1 MKKLSFL
8 LFSLLAVTLFTA
20 CNKSDEPDNRQTVTM
35 TINSRAIDGDDVV
48 FSQGSAK
55 VELNYSDMLIKFTAD
70 YKDVDGISHSITTP
84 DMKMSR
90 LSSGSS
96 VYEFVSTSSSQMG
109 SNIGESLAGYIDL
122 ATGVMWY
129 TINTGSMQVVC
140 STHLLY
146 AYTTTTIT
154 NPDNGNHG
162 SHQQSAYLF
171 ALDSKG
177 QTCIM
182 SISNFIGNLNGAVEA
197 SEVQYSD
204 LTLTPTATGYTVTA
218 DEVESTNYK
227 GSYTLKDVH
236 FIINNQCQVVAGSFK
251 CKDLD
256 YTVSGTLFPVV
267 SDTLTPVD

>member
-8 LFSLLAVTLFTA
+8 LLSLLVVTLFTA
-20 CNKSDEPDNRQTVTM
+20 CNKSDEPENKQIVNM
-35 TINSRAIDGDDVV
+35 TINSRAIDGDQIV
-48 FSQGSAK
+48 FSQGTAK

-70 YKDVDGISHSITTP
+70 YKDVDGVSHTITTP
-84 DMKMSR
+84 DMKMTR
-90 LSSGSS
+90 LSSSSS
-96 VYEFVSTSSSQMG
+96 VYEFVSSSSQMG
-109 SNIGESLAGYIDL
+109 SNIGESLGGYIDL
-122 ATGVMWY
+122 TTGVMWY
-129 TINTGSMQVVC
+129 TINTGSMEVVC
-140 STHLLY
+140 TTHLLY
-146 AYTTTTIT
+146 AYTTTTMT

-182 SISNFIGNLNGAVEA
+182 SISNFIDNLNGAVVA

-267 SDTLTPVD
+267 SDTLTPDN